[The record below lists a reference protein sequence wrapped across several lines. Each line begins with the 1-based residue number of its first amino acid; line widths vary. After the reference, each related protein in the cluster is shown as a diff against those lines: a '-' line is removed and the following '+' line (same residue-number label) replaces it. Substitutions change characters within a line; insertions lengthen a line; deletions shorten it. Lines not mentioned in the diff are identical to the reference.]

1 MLTIDSIQ
9 SGYGGAP
16 VLRGVT
22 FAMSAG
28 EIVGIIGHNGMGKT
42 TLMRTLLGLLPT
54 NGGQIGFLGERIDKM
69 SAHARSR
76 LGIGY
81 TPQGGYG
88 FPTLTVRENL
98 TLAAAMPSRTPRKS
112 IDEMMV
118 RFPRLS
124 PLLDRPS
131 GALSGGERQL
141 LALARAMIRSP
152 GLLLLDELTEGVQP
166 SVTDEI
172 AEHLLAAQ
180 RSEGTA
186 MIIADQD
193 LSFVSSLVS
202 RALVMQKGIITVER
216 GPKELLRDDVFGDFS
231 SGSDGFISTSRSDN
245 ARPVSRSSAGSS
257 ALGRR

>member
-1 MLTIDSIQ
+1 MLTVDALQ

-22 FAMSAG
+22 FTMTEG

-54 NGGQIGFLGERIDKM
+54 GGGQISFLGGQIEKM

-76 LGIGY
+76 MGIGY
-81 TPQGGYG
+81 TPQGGSG
-88 FPTLTVRENL
+88 FPALTVRENL
-98 TLAAAMPSRTPRKS
+98 SLAATMPSRTPRKS
-112 IDEMMV
+112 IGEMME

-124 PLLDRPS
+124 PLLDRQS

-152 GLLLLDELTEGVQP
+152 RLLLLDELTEGVQP

-172 AEHLLAAQ
+172 AEHLLAAHKA
-180 RSEGTA
+180 EGIA

-193 LSFVSSLVS
+193 LSFLSSLVS
-202 RALVMQKGIITVER
+202 RALVMQKGTITVER
-216 GPKELLRDDVFGDFS
+216 GPKELVRDDVLGDFNL
-231 SGSDGFISTSRSDN
+231 GSEGFISTSHLDN
-245 ARPVSRSSAGSS
+245 VRPFPRSSAASS
-257 ALGRR
+257 ASVRR

>member
-1 MLTIDSIQ
+1 MLTVEGVQ

-16 VLRGVT
+16 VLRGVAFT
-22 FAMSAG
+22 MCAG

-42 TLMRTLLGLLPT
+42 TLMRTLLGILPT
-54 NGGQIGFLGERIDKM
+54 NGGQIVFLGGRIDKM
-69 SAHARSR
+69 SPHARSR

-98 TLAAAMPSRTPRKS
+98 TLAAAMPSRKPTKS
-112 IDEMMV
+112 LDEIME

-124 PLLDRPS
+124 PLLDRSS

-152 GLLLLDELTEGVQP
+152 SLLLLDELTEGVQP

-172 AEHLLAAQ
+172 AEHLLAAHQ
-180 RSEGTA
+180 AEGIA

-193 LSFVSSLVS
+193 LSFVSSLVD
-202 RALVMQKGIITVER
+202 RALVMEKGTITAER
-216 GPKELLRDDVFGDFS
+216 QPQEIVRDDVFGDFG
-231 SGSDGFISTSRSDN
+231 SG
-245 ARPVSRSSAGSS
+245 A
-257 ALGRR
+257 